1 MKSRKTKTATK
12 KMWTSDANFA
22 ELLKYLKAMHKAA
35 RTQTV
40 GTAMLRMADVPEV
53 VRPLTER
60 LRAED
65 QLVRAESAARYSST
79 VFGAAL
85 DPPDLTDLRSH
96 SSYPNS
102 CPRSPIG
109 LSARTKSHLVKY
121 VGHLRS
127 V

>member
-1 MKSRKTKTATK
+1 MRKTTLQQRQIVMAVDRSTGILDLSVFSK
-12 KMWTSDANFA
+12 F
-22 ELLKYLKAMHKAA
+22 LQGG

-109 LSARTKSHLVKY
+109 LSVRTKSHLVKFMWAT
-121 VGHLRS
+121 
-127 V
+127 